1 MCREN
6 IPTQIFQLTQIFP
19 LTQNVSETEIEKYEQ
34 QEEEMMMKTAKKYE
48 MEKVRN
54 ITTREIGDW
63 KCRDFFRNY
72 FFIFFQN
79 IDSIEIKK
87 EKL

>member
-34 QEEEMMMKTAKKYE
+34 QEEEMMMKTAKK
-48 MEKVRN
+48 
-54 ITTREIGDW
+54 
-63 KCRDFFRNY
+63 
-72 FFIFFQN
+72 
-79 IDSIEIKK
+79 
-87 EKL
+87 